1 MRKAVVG
8 MGLAVGVV
16 TVALGLSPGTSYAA
30 AGRECRFFYDDGTTA
45 LFYDGEYVSNQNPTG
60 EFDYY
65 QCEDGSWT
73 LVGSSD

>member
-16 TVALGLSPGTSYAA
+16 TVALGFSPGTSYAA
-30 AGRECRFFYDDGTTA
+30 GRECRFLYADGSTA
-45 LFYDGEYVSNQNPTG
+45 WFYDGEYISDQNPTG

-65 QCEDGSWT
+65 QCQDGSWT